1 MEDRVLELHAIA
13 MDEFGLRVAMI
24 NNYNWNA
31 PTPCADWSVRDL
43 VNHLVVEQLWVPP
56 LLAGKTVDDVG
67 DRFDGDQLYDDPVG
81 RWTEAS
87 VAAQR
92 ALAEPGALDRDVR
105 LSYGTVGARRYCME
119 MASDLAVHAWDLARG
134 LGVNDRIDPGLM
146 AEVHDYLSS
155 LAGGGGLTGS
165 GMFAEPVPVPDD
177 ADAQTRTIALTG
189 RRP

>member
-1 MEDRVLELHAIA
+1 MLEIHAIA

-24 NNYNWNA
+24 NNNGWNA
-31 PTPCADWSVRDL
+31 PTPCSDWSVRDL

-56 LLAGKTVDDVG
+56 LLAGETVAGVG
-67 DRFDGDQLYDDPVG
+67 DRFDGDQLDDDPVG

-92 ALAEPGALDRDVR
+92 ALAEPGALDRDVH
-105 LSYGTVGARRYCME
+105 LSYGTVSARRYCME

-134 LGVNDRIDPGLM
+134 LRVNDRIDPDLM
-146 AEVHDYLSS
+146 AQVYDYLAPM
-155 LAGGGGLTGS
+155 AGALSES
-165 GMFAEPVPVPDD
+165 GMFGPPVPVPDD
-177 ADAQTRTIALTG
+177 ADVQARTLALTG